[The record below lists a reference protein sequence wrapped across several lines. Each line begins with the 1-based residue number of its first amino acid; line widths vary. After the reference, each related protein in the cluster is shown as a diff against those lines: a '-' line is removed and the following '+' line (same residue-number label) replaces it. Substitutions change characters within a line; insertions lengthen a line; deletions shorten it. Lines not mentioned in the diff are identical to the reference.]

1 MIKINFPPHPFKT
14 RKEDNK
20 EFIFDEFRKR
30 WVILSPEEWVRQN
43 FLQYLMS
50 EKNYPASWLAV
61 EREMKLGEL
70 SKRFDIL
77 VFDQRAKPFMMI
89 ECKSMEVELSE
100 KTLAQVVRYNMA
112 IPVSILV
119 ITNGRHTFGF
129 DITSGEAVPITDIPA
144 N

>member
-1 MIKINFPPHPFKT
+1 MIKINFPEHPFKT
-14 RKEDNK
+14 KKEDNK
-20 EFIFDEFRKR
+20 EYIFDEFRKR

-43 FLQYLMS
+43 FLHYLMT

-89 ECKSMEVELSE
+89 ECKSMDVELSE
-100 KTLAQVVRYNMA
+100 NILAQVVRYNMA

-129 DITSGEAVPITDIPA
+129 NIESGLAIPLTEIPS